1 MRIQSSKVLINYTF
15 YLVSLFFVIYLV
27 NVVPDDLV
35 WDRFNYYVFFDNSS
49 DYLQRME
56 GIKDYL
62 RGEYVF
68 HYLNNFIYS
77 MTGNP
82 VYTKI
87 FYLTFIAFGFTFL
100 LFYHSKNIFI
110 YLLSLLI
117 SFFILP
123 LVHLN
128 IVALRQAF
136 ALYIFLFFFSFC
148 KDKRINLF
156 VLFFV
161 SLIHNSFFYI
171 FIIYFINFFIIS
183 EGRSFNFRLLLNG
196 VFFLIT
202 AFLFIIVGQILGFSQ
217 IADVYSL
224 YGARGV
230 GATFLFVLFIFI
242 IFYSF
247 FKDDRSNK
255 FYILLML
262 GLLNYLIFS
271 IFVNASIAA
280 RYYEI
285 YLPIIFIFLASKFN
299 RESLIVFLVL
309 FLFYFMF
316 HFSVENLRSV
326 YNINTNIF
334 DYIF

>member
-1 MRIQSSKVLINYTF
+1 MRIQASRVLLNYTF
-15 YLVSLFFVIYLV
+15 YLLSLFLIVYLV
-27 NVVPDDLV
+27 NVIPDDFV
-35 WDRFNYYVFFDNSS
+35 WDRFNYYVFFENSNN
-49 DYLQRME
+49 YLQKME
-56 GIKDYL
+56 GVKDYL
-62 RGEYVF
+62 KGEYFF

-77 MTGNP
+77 LTGNP
-82 VYTKI
+82 VYTKN
-87 FYLTFIAFGFTFL
+87 FYLTFIVFGFTFL

-110 YLLSLLI
+110 YFLSLLI

-136 ALYIFLFFFSFC
+136 ALYVFLFFFSFC
-148 KDKRINLF
+148 KNNKINLF
-156 VLFFV
+156 VLFIV
-161 SLIHNSFFYI
+161 SLIHNSFYYI
-171 FIIYFINFFIIS
+171 FIIYFINFFIIN
-183 EGRSFNFRLLLNG
+183 EKISFNFRLLVNG

-202 AFLFIIVGQILGFSQ
+202 ALLFIVVGRLLGFSQ
-217 IADVYSL
+217 IVDVYSL

-285 YLPIIFIFLASKFN
+285 YLPMIFIFLVSKFN
-299 RESLIVFLVL
+299 RKSLIVFLIL

-326 YNINTNIF
+326 YNVKINIF